1 MLTLDCPA
9 TREAPHPVG
18 SPALAAGAPWMVTF
32 LDPEAIGVTTCPCIG
47 QECLS
52 PTRAAGA
59 PTILTLE
66 APEMT
71 APP

>member
-1 MLTLDCPA
+1 M
-9 TREAPHPVG
+9 REAPHPVG
-18 SPALAAGAPWMVTF
+18 SPALAAGAPWIVTF
-32 LDPEAIGVTTCPCIG
+32 PEPEAIGVTAWPGIGHECP
-47 QECLS
+47 S
-52 PTRAAGA
+52 PTLAAGA